1 MRKSDFIFNVSL
13 VPVDFFMLFIAGFS
27 AYVLRLSPLVVELRP
42 VFFDLPPL
50 QYGTLVGF
58 ISAFF
63 LVVFSLVGL
72 YKSKIKRSQVE
83 EFFQVV
89 SAISGGMM
97 AIIIFMFFRHDWF
110 DSRFIM
116 LAAWIFG
123 IAFVSLGRFG
133 SARVRRFLL
142 KKYRIGVDRVLIVGE
157 GDQANMIK
165 DEIIKNPYSGYE
177 LLSHLPSI
185 DLENIKNIVKNPG
198 TQKIILATPNFSRSE
213 VIDLANFCEDLR
225 IDLKFVPD
233 LFGAMSANIDID
245 ILNGNPL
252 IELKRTNIDGWGL
265 IIKRVFDI
273 TFSLLL
279 MLFLIPVFL
288 LIAFLIK
295 WDSRGPV
302 FVRLKRISQSKEFD
316 LIKFR
321 SMVEGADKYK
331 EYFKDSNER
340 KDGPL
345 FKMKDDPRVTRVGK
359 IIRSKRVDELPQIFN
374 VLKGNISLV
383 GPRPHQP
390 DEVALYERHHKK
402 VLAVKA
408 GVTGLAQVSGAEKL
422 PFEEEVKLDRYYLE
436 NWSIKKDVVI
446 LLKTL
451 GVLIFGRTEY

>member
-1 MRKSDFIFNVSL
+1 
-13 VPVDFFMLFIAGFS
+13 
-27 AYVLRLSPLVVELRP
+27 
-42 VFFDLPPL
+42 
-50 QYGTLVGF
+50 
-58 ISAFF
+58 
-63 LVVFSLVGL
+63 
-72 YKSKIKRSQVE
+72 
-83 EFFQVV
+83 
-89 SAISGGMM
+89 
-97 AIIIFMFFRHDWF
+97 
-110 DSRFIM
+110 
-116 LAAWIFG
+116 
-123 IAFVSLGRFG
+123 
-133 SARVRRFLL
+133 
-142 KKYRIGVDRVLIVGE
+142 
-157 GDQANMIK
+157 
-165 DEIIKNPYSGYE
+165 
-177 LLSHLPSI
+177 
-185 DLENIKNIVKNPG
+185 
-198 TQKIILATPNFSRSE
+198 
-213 VIDLANFCEDLR
+213 
-225 IDLKFVPD
+225 
-233 LFGAMSANIDID
+233 MSANIDID